1 MTLQE
6 EKLVIISAIIPDEL
20 YKRLVRRY
28 KESKKCGALDKS
40 TFEELVGKYLEIGV
54 EAEKV
59 LR

>member
-1 MTLQE
+1 MDSND
-6 EKLVIISAIIPDEL
+6 KLVVISAIISPEL
-20 YKRLVRRY
+20 YKRLERRY
-28 KESKKCGALDKS
+28 KESKQCGALDQS